1 MDMHVEAPSAAIS
14 APLEPLVDH
23 GLALSRAGG
32 DIALLREIAM
42 LFLDNYGQWLT
53 EIRDAAVRGD
63 ASALE
68 RTAHSLKGS
77 VANFGAGAAV
87 KAALELEQ
95 LGRRRDLAE
104 LAKAVDTLALA
115 LAALRPELEAL

>member
-1 MDMHVEAPSAAIS
+1 MHVEAPAAAS
-14 APLEPLVDH
+14 PAAFEPLLDH
-23 GLALSRAGG
+23 RLALSRAGG

-53 EIRDAAVRGD
+53 EIRDAAGRGD
-63 ASALE
+63 ASAVE
-68 RTAHSLKGS
+68 RAAHSLKGS

-104 LAKAVDTLALA
+104 VTEAVDTLALA